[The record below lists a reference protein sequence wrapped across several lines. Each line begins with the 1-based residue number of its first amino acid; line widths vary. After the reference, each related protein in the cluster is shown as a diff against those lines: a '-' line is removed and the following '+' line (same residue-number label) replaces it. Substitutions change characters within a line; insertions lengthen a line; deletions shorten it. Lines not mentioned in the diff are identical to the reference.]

1 MTSQQPNIA
10 LVIPCYNEEKRL
22 RTDAFIDE
30 LSKNSN
36 LTFLFVNDGSKD
48 NTLNIIK
55 RICISNPERALHLSL
70 EKNSGKGEA
79 VRRGMLYLLEKGVYD
94 IIGFWDADL
103 AVPLSEIWDFMDI
116 FRQNPTVHSVIG
128 SRVHLAGRSIERIN
142 VRHYAGRL
150 FATIICWTFGFKAY
164 DTQCGAKLFERKVL
178 DQAVQEP
185 FCSRWIFDVELIIRI
200 SRLAFLHN
208 KNNWL
213 THDSWLYEMPVK
225 EWKDVYGTKRT
236 LWAYLIA
243 GFDYLNLVKKYNIQQ
258 HRL

>member
-1 MTSQQPNIA
+1 MTALQPNIA

-30 LSKNSN
+30 LSTNSN

-48 NTLNIIK
+48 NTLKVIQK
-55 RICISNPERALHLSL
+55 ICRHNPERALCISL
-70 EKNSGKGEA
+70 NKNSGKGEA
-79 VRRGMLYLLEKGVYD
+79 VRRGMLHLLENSSYN

-103 AVPLSEIWDFMDI
+103 AVPLSEILELAGV
-116 FRQNPTVHSVIG
+116 FRQNPNVRVVIG
-128 SRVHLAGRSIERIN
+128 SRVHLAGRLIEHVN
-142 VRHYAGRL
+142 LRHYIGRL
-150 FATIICWTFGFKAY
+150 FATIMCWTFDFKIY
-164 DTQCGAKLFERKVL
+164 DTQCGAKLF
-178 DQAVQEP
+178 DQKALSFVVQQP

-225 EWKDVYGTKRT
+225 EWRNVFGTKRSIA
-236 LWAYLIA
+236 AYITALR
-243 GFDYLNLVKKYNIQQ
+243 DYLRLVRRYAI
-258 HRL
+258 